1 MLMVNVQYNNNTVA
15 YFNKPNTSEWFTTYY
30 LTNDKTLDDANL
42 YGGSM
47 YSLQ

>member
-1 MLMVNVQYNNNTVA
+1 MIYNLL
-15 YFNKPNTSEWFTTYY
+15 YY

-47 YSLQ
+47 YNLQ